1 MLKDE
6 KWKEIFVLKISFPKI
21 QIDNRIIAKII
32 LFVNPFYKKKYN
44 YKRIKLWQDQ
54 QNLKK

>member
-1 MLKDE
+1 MERNFQDKN
-6 KWKEIFVLKISFPKI
+6 FFPKN

-44 YKRIKLWQDQ
+44 YKRIKLWQDH